1 MEMYRAQNALFSSLL
16 NMCHL
21 SLCFHANGV
30 KCKEDRRQSMK
41 GKLHPEKEEKKS
53 LSSKPV
59 LKTEM

>member
-1 MEMYRAQNALFSSLL
+1 
-16 NMCHL
+16 MCHF

-30 KCKEDRRQSMK
+30 KYKEERQSMK
-41 GKLHPEKEEKKS
+41 GKLHPEKEKKKS